1 MIYAMRNCLDEAHAT
16 VAAPLVIAD
25 ENRKRSGMQSTPFP
39 HQFTAVLNGE
49 IVLHD
54 VTRHVAQSS

>member
-1 MIYAMRNCLDEAHAT
+1 MIYAARDCLDEAHAT

-25 ENRKRSGMQSTPFP
+25 EGRKRSGMQPTPSFSRIK
-39 HQFTAVLNGE
+39 FMARR

-54 VTRHVAQSS
+54 VTHYVAQFG